1 MSFYIFN
8 VFPPIKNFDITLFFK
23 KLVNKKVPLYFCVKL
38 LKFSVFGKTE
48 LKVDNMKNL
57 GLLFA
62 CCFFL
67 SAGFSKER
75 TEAISTITTIHS
87 LQLEKEKLDYK
98 ATAGCLDLHDKKGNV
113 SAHVFFT
120 AYTKE
125 AKNSNRPITFC
136 FNGGP
141 GSSSAWLHIGFL
153 GPKKIKTDDEGKS
166 SSLPYCLIDNKYTL
180 LDVTDLVFI
189 DPVGTGFSVPDEKVD
204 PSQFYSLQG
213 DISAC
218 ADFIRDYLTYF
229 NRWLSP
235 KYLIGESYGTTRVS
249 GLCDYL
255 QQSCGINVDGIVLL
269 SLAVD
274 IQSLFTN
281 NLQRY
286 SHYTTIPY
294 ITHFPSYAAIA
305 YYHKKIALDK
315 SFDEVIQEAR
325 YFAENDYALALLKGD
340 RLTSQE
346 FEDTAKEMAKYSG
359 LSEDLVKR
367 YNLRVPANV
376 FLNELLKDQNLNMG
390 IYDGRVVG
398 FSHGVDQFSMGLEMK
413 LFLLDP
419 STYKIDGE
427 FTACINSYLREDL
440 GYTDNNSPY
449 IILNK
454 EVHQSWDFSLFLD
467 IYSNLSSCLESSMI
481 MNHALKIFT
490 ASGYY
495 DLVTPFCST
504 HYTIDHLN
512 IPSSYRKRIT
522 VKNYEGGHMMY
533 LNPKVLKD
541 LKSDLKKFY
550 QE

>member
-1 MSFYIFN
+1 M
-8 VFPPIKNFDITLFFK
+8 KNF
-23 KLVNKKVPLYFCVKL
+23 
-38 LKFSVFGKTE
+38 
-48 LKVDNMKNL
+48 

-98 ATAGCLDLHDKKGNV
+98 ATAGRLDLHDKKGNV
-113 SAHVFFT
+113 TAHVFFT

-166 SSLPYCLIDNKYTL
+166 ASLPYCLIDNKNTL

-189 DPVGTGFSVPDEKVD
+189 DPVGTGFSIPEEKAD
-204 PSQFYSLQG
+204 PSEFYSLRG

-249 GLCDYL
+249 GLGEYL
-255 QQSCGINVDGIVLL
+255 QRSYGINVDGIVLL

-274 IQSLFTN
+274 LQCIFTN

-286 SHYTTIPY
+286 SNYTTIPY
-294 ITHFPSYAAIA
+294 ITHFPSYATVA
-305 YYHKKIALDK
+305 YYHKKLSLDK

-325 YFAENDYALALLKGD
+325 DFAENDYALALLKGD
-340 RLTSQE
+340 RLTFQE
-346 FEDTAKEMAKYSG
+346 FENTANEMSKYSG
-359 LSEDLVKR
+359 LSVDLIKK
-367 YNLRVPANV
+367 YNLRVPAKV

-398 FSHGVDQFSMGLEMK
+398 FSHGVDQFSMGLELR

-419 STYKIDGE
+419 STYNIDNGI
-427 FTACINSYLREDL
+427 TACINSYLREDL

-449 IILNK
+449 IILNE
-454 EVHQSWDFSLFLD
+454 EVNQRWDFSSLLD
-467 IYSNLSSCLESSMI
+467 VYGNLSSCLELSMTV
-481 MNHALKIFT
+481 NPALKIFT

-495 DLVTPFCST
+495 DLITPFCAAL
-504 HYTIDHLN
+504 YTIDHLN
-512 IPSSYRKRIT
+512 IPPSYRKRIT

-533 LNPKVLKD
+533 LNPKVLKN